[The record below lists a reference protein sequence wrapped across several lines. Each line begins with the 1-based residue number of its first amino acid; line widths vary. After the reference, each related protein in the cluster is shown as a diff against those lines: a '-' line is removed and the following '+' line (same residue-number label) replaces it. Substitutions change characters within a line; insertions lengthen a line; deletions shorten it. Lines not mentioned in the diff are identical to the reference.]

1 MNSVAEAQGL
11 WSAGSVVVAHGLS
24 CPVACVIFP
33 DQVGMCDLPGPGV
46 KLGPL
51 HCKMDS

>member
-33 DQVGMCDLPGPGV
+33 DQVGMGDLPGPGV
-46 KLGPL
+46 ILGPL